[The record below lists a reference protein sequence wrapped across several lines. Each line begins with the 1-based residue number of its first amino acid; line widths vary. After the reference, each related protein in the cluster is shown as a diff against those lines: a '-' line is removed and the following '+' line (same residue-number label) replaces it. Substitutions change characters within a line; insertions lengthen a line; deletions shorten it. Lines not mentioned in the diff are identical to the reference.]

1 MPLKA
6 VLFDMDGVIVDTEPI
21 HKKAYFKMFESFGA
35 DVDEE
40 LYSTFAGA
48 STRKVC
54 NTVIDRFGLT
64 AAVENLEEVKRTFF
78 KEYFYNDS
86 EFDMVPGVREL
97 IAHYYE
103 NNIKMVLATS
113 ASHATIDMVFERF
126 DLKRFFKDV
135 ISGTDLKESKPN
147 PEIFLKAAELSGES
161 AKECMV
167 IEDSTN
173 GITAAH
179 RAGIFCAGYNG
190 GKTKLQ
196 DYSFADIVVSD
207 FRELELQKLKP
218 YF

>member
-54 NTVIDRFGLT
+54 NTVIDRFGLKDP
-64 AAVENLEEVKRTFF
+64 VEKLEEVKRTLF
-78 KEYFYNDS
+78 KKYFYNDS
-86 EFDMVPGVREL
+86 EFDMVPGVSEL
-97 IAHYYE
+97 IAHYYG

-113 ASHATIDMVFERF
+113 ASHTTIDMVFERF
-126 DLKRFFKDV
+126 DLKPFFNDV

-147 PEIFLKAAELSGES
+147 PEIFLKAAKLSGES
-161 AKECMV
+161 AEQCMV

-196 DYSFADIVVSD
+196 DYSLADIVVTD

>member
-54 NTVIDRFGLT
+54 NTVIDRFGLKDP
-64 AAVENLEEVKRTFF
+64 VEKLEEVKRTLF

-86 EFDMVPGVREL
+86 EFDMVPGVSEL
-97 IAHYYE
+97 IAHYYG

-126 DLKRFFKDV
+126 DLKPFFNDV

-147 PEIFLKAAELSGES
+147 PEIFLKAAKLSGES
-161 AKECMV
+161 AEQCMV

-196 DYSFADIVVSD
+196 DYSLADIVVTD

>member
-1 MPLKA
+1 MSLKA

-35 DVDEE
+35 NVDEE

-54 NTVIDRFGLT
+54 NTVINRFGLT
-64 AAVENLEEVKRTFF
+64 EAVENLEEVKRTFF

-86 EFDMVPGVREL
+86 EFDMVSGVREL

-126 DLKRFFKDV
+126 DLKRFFKNV

-196 DYSFADIVVSD
+196 DYSLADIVVTD
-207 FRELELQKLKP
+207 FQDLELPKLKP